1 MSKPPTPNK
10 EAAAWEKGM
19 HVRQLQF
26 CTHALSAQVLAKRL
40 HLDDFM
46 IFTFACNRALTD
58 TWDLLLHKDIKRFKE
73 NRKMRQRILRKRQS
87 EANSL
92 ARFNAYNVGGF
103 FVSSPSGS
111 CDRVGTRSCIH
122 MNSSWS

>member
-1 MSKPPTPNK
+1 MICWCATLITQPFKGNEQAANTK

-26 CTHALSAQVLAKRL
+26 CTHALSAQVLAKQL

-73 NRKMRQRILRKRQS
+73 NRKK
-87 EANSL
+87 
-92 ARFNAYNVGGF
+92 
-103 FVSSPSGS
+103 
-111 CDRVGTRSCIH
+111 
-122 MNSSWS
+122 